1 MASKSRP
8 PLVADDLPGAAGHQG
23 AVLEQARQHVPLV
36 AFGAGQREANGQPV
50 LRPDQAEVAPS
61 NTGWEAQYPYSAHPV
76 RFERRVVPCG
86 SARIS
91 HSILAASLR
100 CRLL

>member
-23 AVLEQARQHVPLV
+23 A
-36 AFGAGQREANGQPV
+36 AGQREANGQPV

-91 HSILAASLR
+91 RSILAASLR